1 MWANL
6 PDAEKQNTDIQF
18 LEAAASE
25 PGKFAVRFAGF
36 CFRISAD
43 SEFSRLNSL
52 LYKPD
57 KDTQEINYQKTL
69 ALKIMSL
76 DLNTAEKTFY
86 DKKK

>member
-1 MWANL
+1 MF
-6 PDAEKQNTDIQF
+6 TI
-18 LEAAASE
+18 
-25 PGKFAVRFAGF
+25 
-36 CFRISAD
+36 FRLS
-43 SEFSRLNSL
+43 SL

-57 KDTQEINYQKTL
+57 KDTQEKNYQKTL